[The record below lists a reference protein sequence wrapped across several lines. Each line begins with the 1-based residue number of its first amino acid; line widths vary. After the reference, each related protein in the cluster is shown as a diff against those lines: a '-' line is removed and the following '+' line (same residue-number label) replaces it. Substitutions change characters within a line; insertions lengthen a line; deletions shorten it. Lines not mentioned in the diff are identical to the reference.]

1 MIEIEARKL
10 QHTIETNKKLIAK
23 QLISD
28 VIPSLRLT
36 DDGQKALNW
45 MEIFRISHLP
55 VVDDHAYIGL
65 ISDKAIYDL
74 NLIDKKMDECREHL
88 MPSHIHS
95 NQHIYEIASVMSELK
110 LSLLPVLDLKHS
122 YLGVVSVMDLSKKF
136 ADLVAVHE
144 PGGIIVLELTPID
157 YSLPQIAQIVEGN
170 DAKILSLYTYRENDS
185 KELLVT
191 LKINQVDLSP
201 IIQTFVRYDY
211 SIQAV
216 FMDESIL
223 DNLYDD
229 RYNQLIKYMNI

>member
-1 MIEIEARKL
+1 M
-10 QHTIETNKKLIAK
+10 IAK

-55 VVDDHAYIGL
+55 VVDDREYIGL
-65 ISDKAIYDL
+65 ISDKAVYDL
-74 NLIDKKMDECREHL
+74 NLIDKKMDECRDHL
-88 MPSHIHS
+88 TSSHIHS

-110 LSLLPVLDLKHS
+110 LSLVPVLDLKHS
-122 YLGVVSVMDLSKKF
+122 YLGVVSVMDLSKKL

-170 DAKILSLYTYRENDS
+170 DAKILSLYTYKENDS

-211 SIQAV
+211 SIRAV

>member
-1 MIEIEARKL
+1 M
-10 QHTIETNKKLIAK
+10 IAK
-23 QLISD
+23 HLISD

-45 MEIFRISHLP
+45 MEIFRLSHLP
-55 VVDDHAYIGL
+55 VVNDHEYIGL
-65 ISDKAIYDL
+65 ISDKVIYDL
-74 NLIDKKMDECREHL
+74 NLIDKKMDECRDHL
-88 MPSHIHS
+88 TSVHVHS

-110 LSLLPVLDLKHS
+110 LSLVPVLDLKHS
-122 YLGVVSVMDLSKKF
+122 YMGVISVMDLSKKF

-170 DAKILSLYTYRENDS
+170 DAKILSLYIYKEEDS
-185 KELLVT
+185 KELLIT
-191 LKINQVDLSP
+191 LKINQVDLSS

-211 SIQAV
+211 SIRAV

>member
-1 MIEIEARKL
+1 M
-10 QHTIETNKKLIAK
+10 IAK

-45 MEIFRISHLP
+45 MEIFRLSHLP
-55 VVDDHAYIGL
+55 VADDREYIGL
-65 ISDKAIYDL
+65 ISDKVIYDL

-88 MPSHIHS
+88 TSSHVHS
-95 NQHIYEIASVMSELK
+95 NQHIYELASVMSELK
-110 LSLLPVLDLKHS
+110 LSLVPVLDLKHV
-122 YLGVVSVMDLSKKF
+122 YMGVVSVMDLSKKF

-170 DAKILSLYTYRENDS
+170 DAKILSLYTYKEEDS
-185 KELLVT
+185 KELLIT

-211 SIQAV
+211 SIRAV

-223 DNLYDD
+223 NNLYDD

>member
-1 MIEIEARKL
+1 M
-10 QHTIETNKKLIAK
+10 IAK

-55 VVDDHAYIGL
+55 VVDDREYIGL
-65 ISDKAIYDL
+65 ISDKVIYDL

-88 MPSHIHS
+88 TPSHVHS
-95 NQHIYEIASVMSELK
+95 NQHIYELASVMSELK
-110 LSLLPVLDLKHS
+110 LSLVPVLDLKHV
-122 YLGVVSVMDLSKKF
+122 YMGVVSVMDLSKKF

-170 DAKILSLYTYRENDS
+170 DAKILSLYTYKEEDS
-185 KELLVT
+185 KELLIT

-211 SIQAV
+211 SIRAV

-223 DNLYDD
+223 NNLYDD